1 MKHGILHLFIFI
13 CLSACFCSCRSHRS
27 VTRETVTSSTG
38 EEKQTTIDGVTGV
51 TRTDSVDERHVLQIY
66 REDSMYVRINYDSC
80 GRIKEIDFSNR
91 KTEKRTGKNQSSS
104 FQDHKETTSRHETA
118 VTRTSDFKQQSQEKE
133 KTANG
138 CSLWTFLKFMFF
150 FLSFCLVHDNWASIK
165 NFIRRLWNK

>member
-1 MKHGILHLFIFI
+1 MESYTYLFLFVFQLVFAVAALIVLLHVRRLRHQLEKKNRQLLTELQELRGQIQSMKDTYSRFTGKIV
-13 CLSACFCSCRSHRS
+13 CMC
-27 VTRETVTSSTG
+27 EST
-38 EEKQTTIDGVTGV
+38 TT
-51 TRTDSVDERHVLQIY
+51 
-66 REDSMYVRINYDSC
+66 
-80 GRIKEIDFSNR
+80 IKEIGFSNR
-91 KTEKRTGKNQSSS
+91 KTEKRAGEHQSQSYR
-104 FQDHKETTSRHETA
+104 DHKETTSRHETA